1 MFKLFFGLLLI
12 MAVSVGIALAQPE
25 LVKTDTYIT
34 KEPLD
39 LSGTNW
45 DVFKN
50 AYFKDEYVFLSLGAA
65 TWTPSQIAF
74 MRDNVDDGMPT
85 RNMSPKQA
93 FMGITWQNMNNK
105 SA

>member
-1 MFKLFFGLLLI
+1 MSKLFFGILLI
-12 MAVSVGIALAQPE
+12 MAVSIGIALAQPE
-25 LVKTDTYIT
+25 LVKTDTYLT
-34 KEPLD
+34 KAPLD

-74 MRDNVDDGMPT
+74 MRDNADDGKPT
-85 RNMSPKQA
+85 GNMSPKQA
-93 FMGITWQNMNNK
+93 FVGITWQNINK